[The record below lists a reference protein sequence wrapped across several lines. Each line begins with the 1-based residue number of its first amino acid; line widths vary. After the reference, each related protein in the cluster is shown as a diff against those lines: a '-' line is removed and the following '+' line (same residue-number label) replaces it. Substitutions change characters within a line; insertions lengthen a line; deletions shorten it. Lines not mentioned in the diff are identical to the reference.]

1 MNTNKLHFV
10 VILMIA
16 MFTASC
22 KDDIDHTIITPEQ
35 LPEKT
40 TTFLAKYFQDDDIIS
55 ANKYDIDITNKEHLY
70 LVNLKDNIQLHFNN
84 EGEWLEI
91 NTPNGLSEAGKE
103 IIFEKLPSYVDIKE
117 EFNNYYSNQKITRL
131 VNDTDDEIQFILDN
145 KYSSYIIDAHEGTTY
160 ADMYAEG
167 RYVIPE
173 KILETI
179 NTQFKSTTR
188 ETSPKNKGKL
198 LRFNGHRGQ
207 IYRFIDYDNT
217 LIDFYQNGDWFYI
230 TNKNGVSINKSRLIN
245 VLSNDIRTTLKDNFE
260 SATSTTTSIT
270 RYNNASLYGFYY
282 QENKFALISKD
293 NEIIESPLDKAKEY
307 IAKHFTSN
315 EDTKFYFHIN
325 TGGAYYLR
333 YSLLALSPNSEVRI
347 QTDYQG
353 NMRRISAGPITSTGT
368 GIVPIPS
375 SILDTMPKAA
385 LDYIN
390 ENHPDSPII
399 VISYNHSK
407 DHDDISEEFSF
418 AIHIPNNLK
427 YISFNSVSGE
437 YISEFNVLPTN

>member
-179 NTQFKSTTR
+179 NTQFKATTR

-230 TNKNGVSINKSRLIN
+230 TNKDGVSINKSRLIN

-293 NEIIESPLDKAKEY
+293 NEIIEPPLDEAKAYIESGFNPTEELEY
-307 IAKHFTSN
+307 
-315 EDTKFYFHIN
+315 DVRQN

-333 YSLLALSPNSEVRI
+333 YAFIATSESSKILLI
-347 QTDYQG
+347 TDFEG
-353 NMRRISAGPITSTGT
+353 KMRSISAGPITNDEKE
-368 GIVPIPS
+368 IVPLTEA
-375 SILDTMPKAA
+375 ILNTMPKAA

-399 VISYNHSK
+399 GISYNHSK

-437 YISEFNVLPTN
+437 YISEFNVLPNN